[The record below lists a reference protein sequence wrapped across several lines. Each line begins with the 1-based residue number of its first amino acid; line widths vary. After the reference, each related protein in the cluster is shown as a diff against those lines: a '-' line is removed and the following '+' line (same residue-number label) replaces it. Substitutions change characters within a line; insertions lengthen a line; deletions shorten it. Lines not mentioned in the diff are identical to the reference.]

1 MDNETDGADECQP
14 TTSNTNVR
22 IKVSSWV
29 TNFVSEMRTKSPAV
43 VQRWV
48 DSLPNENVTEIPGDT
63 IHATDSLQQTNIV
76 DENLAEEKFCGKN
89 SRRTSTAEPNVVG
102 ITEQIAELSVNRKDE
117 SLHSET
123 SGEHNT
129 TQSSDRTSAQHQVES
144 IESGVDSVTG
154 NTDRRFW
161 QKGPSI
167 LTALRITTRRSSTD
181 SNRYTET
188 EDLNASPSS
197 PQLPQSDEPDTTST
211 ASNQAVLNKSKLN
224 EFYYKLSINKKR
236 YNFIKERKMEA
247 KKLLNNAKSRF
258 LAATNWDE
266 SKQNE
271 DDMMAASDDHS
282 DSNVTTTAAEEEE
295 EETAAMVTTT
305 GTLPPVATMTTMTIV
320 SEPKASGTASVV
332 CDTIDMDLSADEFS
346 RLSQSNDM
354 LSADDEDSFNVSM
367 PSINDGHTT
376 HLNVSRKIVMADI
389 GRSTSDNPRLRNK
402 FYLAD
407 IGRSFS
413 EHQDDEAIMIGE
425 RNISAPTS
433 SIAIQNN
440 NRSNG
445 NFFERRAYSVSP
457 TQRGLKRGMLS
468 RDHSLSDSSRH
479 RNQLSKGSSF
489 QSDSSHCSS
498 VESLLDARKPDSEAI
513 LRQLGFGPAHQEDL
527 LSRIPKRFLKPSQV
541 RGIDTEAFMRQQA
554 IATNLHEQSI
564 LGYRGLTDDR
574 MQILQRFQPHCHFA
588 NFEEEIHTSSHQQ

>member
-1 MDNETDGADECQP
+1 
-14 TTSNTNVR
+14 
-22 IKVSSWV
+22 
-29 TNFVSEMRTKSPAV
+29 MRTKSPAV

-48 DSLPNENVTEIPGDT
+48 DSLPTENVTETPGDK
-63 IHATDSLQQTNIV
+63 IHATDSLQQTTNAN
-76 DENLAEEKFCGKN
+76 ENLSEDNLCETTNCHK
-89 SRRTSTAEPNVVG
+89 STTQPNA
-102 ITEQIAELSVNRKDE
+102 IDIIEQIAELNVNRTDE
-117 SLHSET
+117 LLDSET
-123 SGEHNT
+123 DGESKR
-129 TQSSDRTSAQHQVES
+129 TQSTVRDTHAQHQFES
-144 IESGVDSVTG
+144 IDGDVDSVTDSA
-154 NTDRRFW
+154 DRRFW
-161 QKGPSI
+161 QKTPSI
-167 LTALRITTRRSSTD
+167 LTALRISARRSSTD
-181 SNRYTET
+181 SNRCTET
-188 EDLNASPSS
+188 EDLNASSISASS
-197 PQLPQSDEPDTTST
+197 QLPQSDECNTTST
-211 ASNQAVLNKSKLN
+211 ETNQAVLNKSKLN

-258 LAATNWDE
+258 LAATTWDE

-271 DDMMAASDDHS
+271 MTANESDLMAAANDDQG
-282 DSNVTTTAAEEEE
+282 DNVTMTTTAAAAEEEQE
-295 EETAAMVTTT
+295 GATSTTT
-305 GTLPPVATMTTMTIV
+305 ATLPPVATMTTMTIV
-320 SEPKASGTASVV
+320 SEPEASGTASVV

-376 HLNVSRKIVMADI
+376 HLNVSRKIAMADI

-413 EHQDDEAIMIGE
+413 EHQDDEAILIGE

-479 RNQLSKGSSF
+479 HRNQLSKGSSF

-513 LRQLGFGPAHQEDL
+513 LRHLGFGPAHQEDL
-527 LSRIPKRFLKPSQV
+527 LSRIPKRYAHNSIFTLQMLIRFPNFNFISFFFGQIFETIPS
-541 RGIDTEAFMRQQA
+541 AW
-554 IATNLHEQSI
+554 H
-564 LGYRGLTDDR
+564 
-574 MQILQRFQPHCHFA
+574 
-588 NFEEEIHTSSHQQ
+588 

>member
-1 MDNETDGADECQP
+1 
-14 TTSNTNVR
+14 
-22 IKVSSWV
+22 
-29 TNFVSEMRTKSPAV
+29 MRTKSPAV

-48 DSLPNENVTEIPGDT
+48 DSLPNENITEIPDDT
-63 IHATDSLQQTNIV
+63 IHTNDSLQQTTII
-76 DENLAEEKFCGKN
+76 DKNLVEFSEKN
-89 SRRTSTAEPNVVG
+89 SRRTSTTEPNVVD
-102 ITEQIAELSVNRKDE
+102 ITEQIDELSVKPKEE
-117 SLHSET
+117 SLP
-123 SGEHNT
+123 GEIIEGGEQD
-129 TQSSDRTSAQHQVES
+129 TQSSNKLSVPHQQSDSIDSGIDSA
-144 IESGVDSVTG
+144 TG
-154 NTDRRFW
+154 NNDRRFW
-161 QKGPSI
+161 QRKPSL
-167 LTALRITTRRSSTD
+167 LTHALRIRRSSTD
-181 SNRYTET
+181 TNRCTET
-188 EDLNASPSS
+188 EDLNATSH
-197 PQLPQSDEPDTTST
+197 QLPQSDEPDTST
-211 ASNQAVLNKSKLN
+211 ASNQSVVNKTKLN

-266 SKQNE
+266 IKQNE
-271 DDMMAASDDHS
+271 DDVMATSDYRS
-282 DSNVTTTAAEEEE
+282 DSNVTTS
-295 EETAAMVTTT
+295 TTT
-305 GTLPPVATMTTMTIV
+305 TTTMAPVATTTTTTTTIV
-320 SEPKASGTASVV
+320 SEPEASGTASVV

-367 PSINDGHTT
+367 PSINDVHIT
-376 HLNVSRKIVMADI
+376 HLNVSRKIAMADI

-413 EHQDDEAIMIGE
+413 EHQDEEAIMIGE

-527 LSRIPKRFLKPSQV
+527 LSRIPKRYPY
-541 RGIDTEAFMRQQA
+541 TA
-554 IATNLHEQSI
+554 IEII
-564 LGYRGLTDDR
+564 LFCKLFKTF
-574 MQILQRFQPHCHFA
+574 IV
-588 NFEEEIHTSSHQQ
+588 

>member
-1 MDNETDGADECQP
+1 
-14 TTSNTNVR
+14 
-22 IKVSSWV
+22 
-29 TNFVSEMRTKSPAV
+29 MRTKSPVV

-48 DSLPNENVTEIPGDT
+48 DSLPNENVTEIPGNK
-63 IHATDSLQQTNIV
+63 IRATDSLQQTTIV
-76 DENLAEEKFCGKN
+76 SENLAEENFCEIN
-89 SRRTSTAEPNVVG
+89 NRRKSTTEPNP
-102 ITEQIAELSVNRKDE
+102 IDIIEQISELNVHRKEELLD
-117 SLHSET
+117 SET
-123 SGEHNT
+123 GGESKT
-129 TQSSDRTSAQHQVES
+129 TQSIVVGDTHAQNRFKS
-144 IESGVDSVTG
+144 IDGDVDSGTDS
-154 NTDRRFW
+154 TDRRFW
-161 QKGPSI
+161 QKTPSI
-167 LTALRITTRRSSTD
+167 LTALRISTRRSSAD
-181 SNRYTET
+181 SNRCTET
-188 EDLNASPSS
+188 EDLNASSILSS
-197 PQLPQSDEPDTTST
+197 CQLPQSDECNTNTTST
-211 ASNQAVLNKSKLN
+211 ETNQSVLNKSKLN

-247 KKLLNNAKSRF
+247 KKLLSNAKSRF
-258 LAATNWDE
+258 LAATTWDE

-271 DDMMAASDDHS
+271 MMSNENDLVAATNDDQSE
-282 DSNVTTTAAEEEE
+282 NVTTTTTAATMEEEQE
-295 EETAAMVTTT
+295 GATTT
-305 GTLPPVATMTTMTIV
+305 TTTALPPVATMTTMTIV
-320 SEPKASGTASVV
+320 SEPEASGTASIV

-346 RLSQSNDM
+346 RLSHSNDM

-376 HLNVSRKIVMADI
+376 HLNVSRKIAMADI

-413 EHQDDEAIMIGE
+413 EHQDDEAILIGE

-479 RNQLSKGSSF
+479 HRNQLSKGSSF

-513 LRQLGFGPAHQEDL
+513 LRHLGFGPAHQEDL
-527 LSRIPKRFLKPSQV
+527 LSRIPKRY
-541 RGIDTEAFMRQQA
+541 A
-554 IATNLHEQSI
+554 
-564 LGYRGLTDDR
+564 
-574 MQILQRFQPHCHFA
+574 
-588 NFEEEIHTSSHQQ
+588 

>member
-1 MDNETDGADECQP
+1 MDNEIDGADECQP

-22 IKVSSWV
+22 IKVSSLVTWV
-29 TNFVSEMRTKSPAV
+29 RTKSPAV
-43 VQRWV
+43 VQKWV
-48 DSLPNENVTEIPGDT
+48 DSDT
-63 IHATDSLQQTNIV
+63 IETICDSLQYKTITV
-76 DENLAEEKFCGKN
+76 DDKLVENCDEKIRCA
-89 SRRTSTAEPNVVG
+89 STTESNVV
-102 ITEQIAELSVNRKDE
+102 EIAEQTTELSEQYE
-117 SLHSET
+117 SNPTKLNSVTTYSEFGKYET
-123 SGEHNT
+123 LDKSQPHHQSELIEHT
-129 TQSSDRTSAQHQVES
+129 
-144 IESGVDSVTG
+144 VDSA
-154 NTDRRFW
+154 NSDRRFW
-161 QKGPSI
+161 QKAPAI
-167 LTALRITTRRSSTD
+167 LTALRIRSVGD
-181 SNRYTET
+181 SNRCTET
-188 EDLNASPSS
+188 DLNVS
-197 PQLPQSDEPDTTST
+197 PQLPQSDEPDESS
-211 ASNQAVLNKSKLN
+211 ASNIQPILNKTKLN

-236 YNFIKERKMEA
+236 YNFIKDRKMEA
-247 KKLLNNAKSRF
+247 KKILNNAKSRF

-266 SKQNE
+266 TKLNNDSDNV
-271 DDMMAASDDHS
+271 AVSDDHG
-282 DSNVTTTAAEEEE
+282 DDNLIETGVIAIATETTTMTTTMTTATTTATIASESE
-295 EETAAMVTTT
+295 AN
-305 GTLPPVATMTTMTIV
+305 ATI
-320 SEPKASGTASVV
+320 V
-332 CDTIDMDLSADEFS
+332 CDTIDMDLSTDECL

-354 LSADDEDSFNVSM
+354 LSVDDEDGFNISM
-367 PSINDGHTT
+367 PSINDGHIA
-376 HLNVSRKIVMADI
+376 HLNVSRKIAMADI

-413 EHQDDEAIMIGE
+413 EHQDDEAIFIGE
-425 RNISAPTS
+425 RNISAPSS

-468 RDHSLSDSSRH
+468 RDHSLSDSPRH

-541 RGIDTEAFMRQQA
+541 RGIDTEAFMRQQQ
-554 IATNLHEQSI
+554 IANNLHEQSI

-574 MQILQRFQPHCHFA
+574 MQILQRFQPHCHFTS
-588 NFEEEIHTSSHQQ
+588 FEEEIHTFSQV

>member
-1 MDNETDGADECQP
+1 M
-14 TTSNTNVR
+14 
-22 IKVSSWV
+22 SSWV

-48 DSLPNENVTEIPGDT
+48 ESLPNENVTEIPVDK
-63 IHATDSLQQTNIV
+63 IDATDSLQQTTIV
-76 DENLAEEKFCGKN
+76 NENLAEENCCEKN
-89 SRRTSTAEPNVVG
+89 NRRKSTIEPNAIDIIKQ
-102 ITEQIAELSVNRKDE
+102 ITELNVNRKDD
-117 SLHSET
+117 LLDSET
-123 SGEHNT
+123 DGESKNI
-129 TQSSDRTSAQHQVES
+129 QSTVGKTHAQHQFES
-144 IESGVDSVTG
+144 IDGEIDSVTD

-161 QKGPSI
+161 QKRPTI
-167 LTALRITTRRSSTD
+167 LTALRISARRSSID
-181 SNRYTET
+181 SNQCTET
-188 EDLNASPSS
+188 EDLNASSISS
-197 PQLPQSDEPDTTST
+197 SSQLPQGDECNATST
-211 ASNQAVLNKSKLN
+211 ETNQSILNKSKLN

-258 LAATNWDE
+258 LAATTWDE

-271 DDMMAASDDHS
+271 MMSYENDSMAAANDDQSD
-282 DSNVTTTAAEEEE
+282 NVTTTTTTTAEEEQQRA
-295 EETAAMVTTT
+295 TMTTT
-305 GTLPPVATMTTMTIV
+305 TTLPPVATMTTMTIV
-320 SEPKASGTASVV
+320 SEPEASGRASVV

-376 HLNVSRKIVMADI
+376 HLNVSRKIAMADI

-413 EHQDDEAIMIGE
+413 EHQDDEAILIGE

-479 RNQLSKGSSF
+479 HRNQLSKGSSF

-513 LRQLGFGPAHQEDL
+513 LRHLGFGPAHQEDL
-527 LSRIPKRFLKPSQV
+527 LSRIPKRYHLPHSSIYSFSSVFFFL
-541 RGIDTEAFMRQQA
+541 F
-554 IATNLHEQSI
+554 
-564 LGYRGLTDDR
+564 
-574 MQILQRFQPHCHFA
+574 
-588 NFEEEIHTSSHQQ
+588 NF